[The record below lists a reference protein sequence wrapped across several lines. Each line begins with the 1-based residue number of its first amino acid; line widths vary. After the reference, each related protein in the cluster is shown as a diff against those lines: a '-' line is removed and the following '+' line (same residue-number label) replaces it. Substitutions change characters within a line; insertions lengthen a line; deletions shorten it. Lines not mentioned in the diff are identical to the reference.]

1 MSKGKRAM
9 HIYKYAKY
17 SGREKSRPIIFKIIE
32 VSRELFVAIN
42 NEIYLLFKLA
52 YRFLIIKNSISEM
65 SKN

>member
-42 NEIYLLFKLA
+42 NEIYLFKLA